1 MHTFARGYNSRD
13 INDVVLK
20 VEGLPIA
27 DARNRLHVPNLSHG
41 QIYNSKKGHW
51 VAPMQVND
59 VVLEVEGV
67 PIADDGT
74 IEFRNEER
82 VEFTHIVRTK
92 HIGARVS
99 YNRLT
104 PSSKPDKLH
113 HSVLFCCMSPSIM
126 CTMCMQCPL
135 WLPNLTPTWPASPPA
150 DLDTQSATQVKFQ
163 PSGSTLASAGDSL
176 RLLILRDG
184 EETTISY
191 EVRIAPEPPPPHTV
205 TTSQPP
211 WLTPTCLCMLASPG
225 GS

>member
-1 MHTFARGYNSRD
+1 MHTFTRGYNSRD
-13 INDVVLK
+13 MNDVVLK
-20 VEGLPIA
+20 VEGVPIA
-27 DARNRLHVPNLSHG
+27 DANNRLHVPNLSHG

-51 VAPMQVND
+51 VAPMQVNDVVLEVEGGADRGRRHQLRAPNHVREQSQATAMKNQTLPSQVND

-126 CTMCMQCPL
+126 CTMCM
-135 WLPNLTPTWPASPPA
+135 
-150 DLDTQSATQVKFQ
+150 
-163 PSGSTLASAGDSL
+163 
-176 RLLILRDG
+176 
-184 EETTISY
+184 
-191 EVRIAPEPPPPHTV
+191 
-205 TTSQPP
+205 
-211 WLTPTCLCMLASPG
+211 
-225 GS
+225 